1 MAFND
6 NFRVTPFI
14 FSGKCDTIKY
24 TDNSRA
30 AKGQIM
36 KIRRRLLA
44 VVLSAAMLSG
54 CVGAENT
61 PGGMS
66 DFSENSSEAAGNSSG
81 TGGGSGDPY
90 SSGEDP
96 LSSNGDAQPGGTQPG
111 GTQSG
116 GTQSGGTQPG
126 GAQSGG
132 TQPGGNQSGG
142 TQPGG
147 TQQGGTQSGGT
158 QSGGT
163 QPGGNQPGGNQSGS
177 TQPGGNQSGGTQ
189 PGGNQSGSTQPG
201 GTQSGG
207 TQSGGTQSGGTQPG
221 GTQSGGNQPSS
232 TPSSTSRPT
241 GGGTSSSGN
250 TYEGTQGKGKFN
262 YGEALQKSL
271 LFYELQRSGDIDE
284 KTARTNWRGDSGMND
299 GSDVGLDLTGG
310 LYDAGDNV
318 KFNLPMAY
326 TATVLAW
333 SVYEDRAAYRKSGQ
347 LDYALGNIK
356 WICDYLMKCHP
367 QDEVYYYQVG
377 NGSADHAWWGA
388 AEVMQMARP
397 AYRVDKNSPGSTV
410 AGEAA
415 AALAACAAVF
425 SETDKSYADKCLKH
439 ARSLYKF
446 AESTKS
452 DAGYTAANGFYNSW
466 SGFYDELTWA
476 AVWLYIATDDKAYL
490 NKAKEYE
497 TRCEGNYKW
506 TLCWDDKYNG
516 AVCLLANLTGE
527 SRYKQKI
534 EKNLDWWCGIGGESV
549 TYTPKG
555 LAWVDQWGSLRYATT
570 AAFLAASYVEG
581 GQCPSGKVKAYSDF
595 CESQVNYA
603 LGSTGRSFVVGFG
616 KNPPEH
622 PHHRT
627 AQGSWADNMNEPNY
641 HRHTLYGALV
651 GGPDASD
658 GYSDTVSDYSK
669 NEVADDYNAGFT
681 GALAKLYKKYGG
693 ETLKNFG
700 AVEKVGEEMYAEYR
714 VNASGEGFT
723 EIKAMVYNKSAWPA
737 RVAEDLELR
746 YFVNL
751 SELSDP
757 SAVKVSLNYA
767 EGASFGGLYEWDK
780 ANGIYYVSIKFG
792 GSKIYPGGQSAYKK
806 EVQFRMLANGWSP
819 DNDPSY
825 AELRGTNGSSLVR
838 AIHTALYENGKLVFG
853 TEPNGRSA
861 GPVKPSNGNS
871 GNSGN
876 TGSSG
881 NSGNTGSS
889 ENQSSSSGTQSA
901 APANPNASK
910 GGLSVT
916 LEQQSGGGIG
926 FRVSIANNTGSDIDL
941 SQLEIDYFF
950 TKDGKDKLNFWCDHA
965 QLISGSGGYTGITDR
980 VKGGFSAASGDRCD
994 TKCGIRIGSGTL
1006 ENGGSMAAQI
1016 RVTPADWSQFDTSN
1030 DFSHGNAEHLLIL
1043 RNGSPIFGT
1052 KP

>member
-1 MAFND
+1 
-6 NFRVTPFI
+6 
-14 FSGKCDTIKY
+14 
-24 TDNSRA
+24 
-30 AKGQIM
+30 M
-36 KIRRRLLA
+36 KIKTRILA
-44 VVLSAAMLSG
+44 VVLAAAMLSG
-54 CVGAENT
+54 CVSVENAPSGT
-61 PGGMS
+61 SDNSESSSAAMGSSPDPGLIDPPESGDTQS
-66 DFSENSSEAAGNSSG
+66 SSSETQSSSSETQSSSSETQSSSSETQSSSVDTQSSG
-81 TGGGSGDPY
+81 GETQP
-90 SSGEDP
+90 SSGETQ
-96 LSSNGDAQPGGTQPG
+96 SSGGDTQPG
-111 GTQSG
+111 GTPS
-116 GTQSGGTQPG
+116 S
-126 GAQSGG
+126 SI
-132 TQPGGNQSGG
+132 S
-142 TQPGG
+142 
-147 TQQGGTQSGGT
+147 S
-158 QSGGT
+158 
-163 QPGGNQPGGNQSGS
+163 
-177 TQPGGNQSGGTQ
+177 
-189 PGGNQSGSTQPG
+189 
-201 GTQSGG
+201 
-207 TQSGGTQSGGTQPG
+207 
-221 GTQSGGNQPSS
+221 SS
-232 TPSSTSRPT
+232 TPSSNTPSSSTPSSGSRPT
-241 GGGTSSSGN
+241 GGGTSSTGN

-333 SVYEDRAAYRKSGQ
+333 SVYEDEAAYRKSGQ

-410 AGEAA
+410 VGEAA
-415 AALAACAAVF
+415 AALAACAAVY
-425 SETDKSYADKCLKH
+425 SEIDKSYADKCLKH
-439 ARSLYKF
+439 AKSLYKF

-476 AVWLYIATDDKAYL
+476 AVWLYIATNDKTYL

-497 TRCEGNYKW
+497 PRCEGNYKW
-506 TLCWDDKYNG
+506 TLCWDDKYTG

-555 LAWVDQWGSLRYATT
+555 LAWIDQWGSLRYATT
-570 AAFLAASYVEG
+570 AAFIAASYVEG
-581 GQCPSGKVKAYSDF
+581 GQCPSGKVKAYSDL

-658 GYSDTVSDYSK
+658 GYNDTVSDYSK

-693 ETLKNFG
+693 ETLKDFG
-700 AVEKVGEEMYAEYR
+700 AVEKVGEEMYVEYR

-723 EIKAMVYNKSAWPA
+723 EIKAVVYNKSAWPA
-737 RVAEDLELR
+737 RVAENLELR

-751 SELSDP
+751 SEISDP
-757 SAVKVSLNYA
+757 SAVKASLNYA

-780 ANGIYYVSIKFG
+780 ANGVYYVSIKFG

-819 DNDPSY
+819 DNDPSF

-838 AIHTALYENGKLVFG
+838 ATHTALYENGKLVFG
-853 TEPNGRSA
+853 TEPNGKSA
-861 GPVKPSNGNS
+861 GLVKPSE
-871 GNSGN
+871 
-876 TGSSG
+876 GSSG
-881 NSGNTGSS
+881 G
-889 ENQSSSSGTQSA
+889 NQSSSSSTQSSTPSP
-901 APANPNASK
+901 APTNPSASK
-910 GGLSVT
+910 GGLSVK
-916 LEQQSGGGIG
+916 LEQQSGSSIG
-926 FRVSIANNTGSDIDL
+926 FRVSVVNNTGAGIDL
-941 SQLEIDYFF
+941 SRLEIDYFL

-965 QLISGSGGYTGITDR
+965 ELISGSGGYSAITDR
-980 VKGGFSAASGDRCD
+980 VKGEFSAASGDKCD
-994 TKCGIRIGSGTL
+994 TKCAIKFGGGTL

-1030 DFSHGNAEHLLIL
+1030 DYSFGNAEHLLIL